1 MLMNELNFASGA
13 IRCAR
18 FRAGEDRIA
27 SSVGLTLATAGRGR
41 RAVCLDT
48 LSAGQAVT
56 VVIFSID
63 IVIVVVVVLVGR
75 TGIFLATF
83 LLDAVVSPVA
93 AALPRT
99 LDPVAGRRRKIVRI
113 ALAEFVCWVIQ
124 KIGN

>member
-27 SSVGLTLATAGRGR
+27 SSVGLTATAGRGR

-48 LSAGQAVT
+48 LSAGQAIT

-63 IVIVVVVVLVGR
+63 IVIVIVVVLVGR

-83 LLDAVVSPVA
+83 FLDTVVSPVA